1 MPDISIAERVA
12 RLEQE
17 VARLRNQVQLSDEQ
31 GLFWLDQIYG
41 AFKDEPA
48 FLDAMKLG
56 RKYRESLRP
65 KPQRRKKSKS
75 AP

>member
-31 GLFWLDQIYG
+31 GLFWLDQISG